1 MNQERYLKDRF
12 GNKPHF
18 AVPEGYFDNLNA
30 RIMQTIGFPVEN
42 KGLTMEKQKGTF
54 CHEKEHLLPGKRA
67 PFTTQKGTYSEKP
80 FTPRLQR
87 IRPLIAAASVV
98 GIIICASIA
107 FHLSVP
113 SNEAQSEI
121 SGKSMAQGGKE
132 VSSQK
137 KSSFEESAD
146 YMMLDD
152 DDLYAYLSE

>member
-1 MNQERYLKDRF
+1 MNQERYLRDKF

-30 RIMQTIGFPVEN
+30 RIMQTIGCTVEN
-42 KGLTMEKQKGTF
+42 KGLAMEKQKGTF
-54 CHEKEHLLPGKRA
+54 NHEKEHLLPGKRA
-67 PFTTQKGTYSEKP
+67 SFTTQKSTYSDKP
-80 FTPRLQR
+80 FTARLQR

-107 FHLSVP
+107 FHLSVL

-132 VSSQK
+132 VPSQK
-137 KSSFEESAD
+137 ESSFEESAD

>member
-18 AVPEGYFDNLNA
+18 AVPEDYFDNLNA
-30 RIMQTIGFPVEN
+30 RIMQTIGCPVEN
-42 KGLTMEKQKGTF
+42 KGLTMEKQKGN
-54 CHEKEHLLPGKRA
+54 
-67 PFTTQKGTYSEKP
+67 YSEKP

-107 FHLSVP
+107 FHLSVL

-137 KSSFEESAD
+137 NSSFEESAD

-152 DDLYAYLSE
+152 DDLYTYLSE